1 MTNGNLR
8 RHPIL
13 ANSIVLA
20 ASFTILSTVALDGAR
35 SLTGSRRILQGP
47 MVGAVSPDTI
57 TIWVRL
63 NGPFSCSLEVDADR
77 AFTDPMVSRGVAS
90 AGDDYTVRL
99 RMSGLAPDSPYYY
112 RVKVEDEI
120 DRYHRDLPPYRTKTA
135 PPPANTTH
143 FTVGFGSCARYSLDP
158 VQSVWN
164 VADRSDLDLFLWVG
178 DNIYGDSPDP
188 AFLAEEWRR
197 QRDVVNLQPLIRR
210 VPQLAT
216 WDDHDFGLND
226 HDRTHPGKA
235 EALSVFKHYWAN
247 PSYGLADTPGV
258 FFHYAYGGIDFFF
271 LDCRYYR
278 DPNHEPDS
286 PTKTMLG
293 ATQLAW
299 IKNKLKESKAPFK
312 VLVSGSGW
320 NAGRGPGGDAWSSFL
335 HERNALFDFIRDHE
349 IPGVILL
356 SGDTHRGEANV
367 IPWSEKGGYDFYE
380 FVSSPLAQ
388 TPPQPNPAF
397 VPEARIRPL
406 FTIEPHFGILRFDL
420 GDDPTVTFILIGAS
434 QRRAWEPVVVHA
446 GELVNGIESWPEKR
460 RP

>member
-1 MTNGNLR
+1 M
-8 RHPIL
+8 
-13 ANSIVLA
+13 VE
-20 ASFTILSTVALDGAR
+20 GAR
-35 SLTGSRRILQGP
+35 SSTGYRRILQGP

-63 NGPFSCSLEVDADR
+63 NGPHLCSLEVDENR
-77 AFTDPMVSRGVAS
+77 AFDSPVVSPGQAS
-90 AGDDYTVRL
+90 AEHDFTVRL
-99 RMSGLAPDSPYYY
+99 RQSGLTPDSPYYY
-112 RVKVEDEI
+112 RVKVEGKI
-120 DRYHRDLPPYRTKTA
+120 DRYHRDLPPYRTRTA
-135 PPPANTTH
+135 PLSADTTH

-158 VQSVWN
+158 VQSIWN

-178 DNIYGDSPDP
+178 DNIYGDTPDP

-197 QRDVVNLQPLIRR
+197 QRDVVNLQPFLRR
-210 VPQLAT
+210 VPQLAI

-226 HDRTHPGKA
+226 HDRTHPRKA
-235 EALSVFKHYWAN
+235 EALSVYKHYWAN
-247 PSYGLADTPGV
+247 PSYGLPETPGV
-258 FFHYAYGGIDFFF
+258 FFHYAYGGVDFYF
-271 LDCRYYR
+271 LDIRYYR

-286 PTKTMLG
+286 LTKTMLG
-293 ATQLAW
+293 AAQLAW
-299 IKNKLKESKAPFK
+299 IKNELKKSRAPFK

-320 NAGRGPGGDAWSSFL
+320 NTARGPGGDAWSAFL

-388 TPPQPNPAF
+388 TPLPPNPKF
-397 VPEARIRPL
+397 NPEPRIRPL
-406 FTIEPHFGILRFDL
+406 FTIEPHFGILQFDL
-420 GDDPTVTFILIGAS
+420 GDDPTVTFNLIGAS

-446 GELVNGIESWPEKR
+446 RELVNGIESWPDKR